1 MATLMKDTSAVYEGT
16 VCSICHDN
24 FKTPRYLPCKHSF
37 CQDCLYSY
45 INSHFKTTESRL
57 GFNCPLCRD
66 YIPNTCSTDNAEEWV
81 RSFPE
86 NRILEKYVSSSDQKC
101 CEACLRDSEE
111 EEATHFCI
119 HCNEKLCAV
128 CTKCHKKGLTTRKHE
143 IVSLSETSRMDVLPF
158 HSKEEVCTKH
168 QERPIELFCQDHEEP
183 CCTMCVSTTHRT
195 CETVEPIEE
204 TTTKLKQYFEGKEF
218 DLLLE
223 RVEILEDKLMRTKTE
238 QEMCVRQ
245 MENTSDRISEETER
259 SFKEVIHHLQSLKN
273 QFLTNMSKGVKKSK
287 ESYEKNINS
296 LLDGIH
302 CARFI
307 KNKLEKST
315 GSKSAVELAVVYYSG
330 KKCFDRLKKYDFQQL
345 QTMMEEK
352 KPDILK
358 DIMDL
363 TGVTDVKFLD
373 KTNSVNTDLKKLQLC
388 LITELSMKQ
397 KFIWDG
403 TILSSG
409 EFILTTRGTNRYGK
423 DADECFILNNCGKIT
438 KRIKSISKPFGIT
451 EIENDTIVVCSGS
464 KCLHFFEN
472 KSLNLKKSVKLSNE
486 PYCIAYLSPYMY
498 LAYGDKISKMNK
510 SGVFCRTI
518 NMIQPSVKHIIST
531 SANIVYSSRRTNE
544 VVAINAL
551 GTTVWKYSS
560 PGLLSP
566 CGLGVDGEDNIYV
579 AGKESDNVHVL
590 TKDGQCV
597 HVFEDIT
604 RPDFM
609 KVDKERKLCF
619 VGCMRKYV
627 RVYEML

>member
-1 MATLMKDTSAVYEGT
+1 
-16 VCSICHDN
+16 
-24 FKTPRYLPCKHSF
+24 
-37 CQDCLYSY
+37 
-45 INSHFKTTESRL
+45 
-57 GFNCPLCRD
+57 
-66 YIPNTCSTDNAEEWV
+66 
-81 RSFPE
+81 
-86 NRILEKYVSSSDQKC
+86 
-101 CEACLRDSEE
+101 
-111 EEATHFCI
+111 
-119 HCNEKLCAV
+119 
-128 CTKCHKKGLTTRKHE
+128 
-143 IVSLSETSRMDVLPF
+143 
-158 HSKEEVCTKH
+158 
-168 QERPIELFCQDHEEP
+168 
-183 CCTMCVSTTHRT
+183 MCVSTKHRK
-195 CETVEPIEE
+195 CETVEPIEK
-204 TTTKLKQYFEGKEF
+204 TATKLKQYFEGKEF

-223 RVEILEDKLMRTKTE
+223 HVEILEDRLMRTKTE

-259 SFKEVIHHLQSLKN
+259 VFEEAIRHLQSLKN

-315 GSKSAVELAVVYYSG
+315 VSKSAVELAVVYYSG
-330 KKCFDRLKKYDFQQL
+330 KKCFDRLKEYDFQQL
-345 QTMMEEK
+345 QTIMEEK
-352 KPDILK
+352 KPEILK

-363 TGVTDVKFLD
+363 TGVTDVKFLE
-373 KTNSVNTDLKKLQLC
+373 KTNSVNTDMKKLQLC

-397 KFIWDG
+397 KIIRDG

-409 EFILTTRGTNRYGK
+409 EFILSTRDIYRYGK
-423 DADECFILNNCGKIT
+423 DNDECFILNNCGEIT

-451 EIENDTIVVCSGS
+451 ENENDTIVACSGS

-472 KSLNLKKSVKLSNE
+472 KSLNLKKSVKLPNE

-498 LAYGDKISKMNK
+498 MAYGDKISKINK
-510 SGVFCRTI
+510 SGVRCATI
-518 NMIQPSVKHIIST
+518 NIHNIQPSVKHITST
-531 SANIVYSSRRTNE
+531 HSHIVYSNRRTNE
-544 VVAINAL
+544 VVAMDSQ
-551 GTTVWKYSS
+551 GTTVWRYSS

-590 TKDGQCV
+590 TKDGQFV
-597 HVFEDIT
+597 RVFEDIT

-619 VGCMRKYV
+619 VGSMRKYL

>member
-1 MATLMKDTSAVYEGT
+1 MS
-16 VCSICHDN
+16 
-24 FKTPRYLPCKHSF
+24 
-37 CQDCLYSY
+37 
-45 INSHFKTTESRL
+45 L
-57 GFNCPLCRD
+57 G
-66 YIPNTCSTDNAEEWV
+66 
-81 RSFPE
+81 
-86 NRILEKYVSSSDQKC
+86 
-101 CEACLRDSEE
+101 
-111 EEATHFCI
+111 
-119 HCNEKLCAV
+119 
-128 CTKCHKKGLTTRKHE
+128 
-143 IVSLSETSRMDVLPF
+143 ETSRMDVLPF

-183 CCTMCVSTTHRT
+183 CCTMCVSTKHRK
-195 CETVEPIEE
+195 CETVEPIEK
-204 TTTKLKQYFEGKEF
+204 TATKLKQYFEGKEF

-273 QFLTNMSKGVKKSK
+273 QFLTNMSKGVKKRK

-302 CARFI
+302 CAQFI

-315 GSKSAVELAVVYYSG
+315 GSKSAVELTVVYFSG

-345 QTMMEEK
+345 QTIMEEK
-352 KPDILK
+352 KPDIFK

-363 TGVTDVKFLD
+363 TGVTDVKFLE
-373 KTNSVNTDLKKLQLC
+373 KTNSVNTDMKKLQLC
-388 LITELSMKQ
+388 LISELSMKQ
-397 KFIWDG
+397 KFIRDG

-409 EFILTTRGTNRYGK
+409 EFILSTRDTNRYGK
-423 DADECFILNNCGKIT
+423 DNDECFILNNCGEIT

-451 EIENDTIVVCSGS
+451 ENENDI
-464 KCLHFFEN
+464 
-472 KSLNLKKSVKLSNE
+472 
-486 PYCIAYLSPYMY
+486 
-498 LAYGDKISKMNK
+498 
-510 SGVFCRTI
+510 TI
-518 NMIQPSVKHIIST
+518 NIQPSVKHIIST
-531 SANIVYSSRRTNE
+531 SSHIVYSNRKTNE
-544 VVAINAL
+544 VVAINSH
-551 GTTVWKYSS
+551 GTCTTVWRYSS

-566 CGLGVDGEDNIYV
+566 CGLSVDGDDNIYV

-590 TKDGQCV
+590 TKDGRCV
-597 HVFEDIT
+597 HVFENIT

-619 VGCMRKYV
+619 VGSMRKYV

>member
-1 MATLMKDTSAVYEGT
+1 
-16 VCSICHDN
+16 
-24 FKTPRYLPCKHSF
+24 
-37 CQDCLYSY
+37 
-45 INSHFKTTESRL
+45 
-57 GFNCPLCRD
+57 
-66 YIPNTCSTDNAEEWV
+66 
-81 RSFPE
+81 
-86 NRILEKYVSSSDQKC
+86 
-101 CEACLRDSEE
+101 
-111 EEATHFCI
+111 
-119 HCNEKLCAV
+119 
-128 CTKCHKKGLTTRKHE
+128 
-143 IVSLSETSRMDVLPF
+143 
-158 HSKEEVCTKH
+158 
-168 QERPIELFCQDHEEP
+168 
-183 CCTMCVSTTHRT
+183 MCVSTKHRK
-195 CETVEPIEE
+195 CETVEPIEK
-204 TTTKLKQYFEGKEF
+204 TATKLKQYFEGKEF

-423 DADECFILNNCGKIT
+423 DTDECFILNNCGKIT